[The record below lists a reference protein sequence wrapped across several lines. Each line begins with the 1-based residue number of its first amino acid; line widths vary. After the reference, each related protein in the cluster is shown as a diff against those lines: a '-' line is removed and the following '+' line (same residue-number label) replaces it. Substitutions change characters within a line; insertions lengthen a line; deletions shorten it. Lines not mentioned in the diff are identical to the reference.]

1 MSRISRAALGACIA
15 LGAPCA
21 AHAVTPTTPSNA
33 STATAPASGG
43 GFNPKIS
50 LILEGQYASFSSE
63 AEADMPGFV
72 LGPETDFAPEGFSI
86 GESELVIE
94 ANIDDQF
101 HGWATVALENEDGE
115 TVVAL
120 EEAYINTLALPQ
132 GLAVKF
138 GRFFSDIGYQNRQHA
153 HAWEFADAPL
163 VYRALLGN
171 QLGDDGLQLR
181 WVAPTDLFVEL
192 GAEALRGDGFPA
204 GNDGQD
210 DIGAWTAFAHVGG
223 DIGTSGSWRAGL
235 WHFDGQASDR
245 RSGEDIETG
254 FTGDTRVS
262 GLDLVYKWAPN
273 GNATVRNLVLQ
284 AEIMRRSEDGVV
296 VSDPD
301 GAADTSAY
309 DGDQLGGYAQAIY
322 QFMPRWR
329 VGLRYDRLSASN
341 DVANP
346 VADTTLAVLA
356 NDGEKPQR
364 VSAMI
369 DFSNSE
375 FSRLR
380 LQFNRDESRG
390 DDAADNQ
397 LLVQYI
403 YSLGSHPA
411 HQF

>member
-1 MSRISRAALGACIA
+1 MSRLTRATLGALIA

-21 AHAVTPTTPSNA
+21 AIAADSGNA
-33 STATAPASGG
+33 
-43 GFNPKIS
+43 FNPKIS
-50 LILEGQYASFSSE
+50 LILDGQYATYSSD
-63 AEADMPGFV
+63 AEADIPGFV
-72 LGPETDFAPEGFSI
+72 LGPETEFAPEGFSV

-101 HGWATVALENEDGE
+101 HGWTTIALENEDGD

-120 EEAYINTLALPQ
+120 EEAYINTLALPH

-138 GRFFSDIGYQNRQHA
+138 GRFFSDIGYQNHQHA

-163 VYRALLGN
+163 VYRSFLGN

-181 WVAPTDLFVEL
+181 WVAPTDVFLEFGGEL
-192 GAEALRGDGFPA
+192 LRGDGFPA
-204 GNDGQD
+204 GDDGQD

-223 DIGTSGSWRAGL
+223 DVGAGGSWRAGL
-235 WHFDGQASDR
+235 WHFDGKAADR
-245 RSGEDIETG
+245 RSGEDIETA
-254 FTGDTRVS
+254 FTGKSRIS

-273 GNATVRNLVLQ
+273 GNANVRNLVVQ
-284 AEIMRRSEDGVV
+284 AELMRRSEDGTV

-309 DGDQLGGYAQAIY
+309 DGDQLGWYVQSIY

-329 VGLRYDRLSASN
+329 VGLRYDRLSANN

-346 VADTTLAVLA
+346 VAGTSLETLA
-356 NDGEKPQR
+356 NDGEHPQR
-364 VSAMI
+364 VSAMV

-390 DDAADNQ
+390 GGETDDQ
-397 LLVQYI
+397 VLVQYI